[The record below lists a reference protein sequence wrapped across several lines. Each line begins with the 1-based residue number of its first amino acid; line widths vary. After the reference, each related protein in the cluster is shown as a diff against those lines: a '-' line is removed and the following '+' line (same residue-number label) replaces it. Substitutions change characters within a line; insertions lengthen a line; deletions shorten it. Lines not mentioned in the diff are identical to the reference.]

1 MRYRRLGECGL
12 KISELSLGTWQT
24 HNSHNTAG
32 AVQVT
37 RRAYEL
43 GVNLFDTANEYQ
55 DGAAEEGL
63 GRREDRLY
71 VGPVGSALE
80 PAQSIG
86 DQHDHRFV
94 ARRPTGGERRDRRF

>member
-55 DGAAEEGL
+55 DGAASTPRSQGPI
-63 GRREDRLY
+63 RTRNCRATHMREI
-71 VGPVGSALE
+71 PW
-80 PAQSIG
+80 
-86 DQHDHRFV
+86 
-94 ARRPTGGERRDRRF
+94 RDSSTEKAFR